1 MTLWSGL
8 RLRYRLTRLRS
19 RHLSEAEL
27 VGLLVPGSDVPTAG
41 DAASRVHLSQ
51 CRFCAGR
58 SADLQS
64 LLDVVSETAD
74 IDAETHLSTE
84 RLRSQREKMVRRLRR
99 SVEPAQAAH
108 VLRFPSTAPPTLIH
122 VHRAGR
128 WLTAAAVAGLV
139 IGITTGRF
147 LHLHPQTESADAVLE
162 DTAPSQNAMASTG
175 LTPASRGL
183 GNDVLSTLEDDAFLQ
198 EVDLMLIAPRIP
210 ALDPLDEITPRIREV
225 AVSPW

>member
-8 RLRYRLTRLRS
+8 RLGYRTRRS

-51 CRFCAGR
+51 CRSCAGR

-64 LLDVVSETAD
+64 LLDVVSETAQF
-74 IDAETHLSTE
+74 DAEMHMPTEHLP
-84 RLRSQREKMVRRLRR
+84 SQRERIVRRLRR

-108 VLRFPSTAPPTLIH
+108 VIRFPSTAQPTLTR
-122 VHRAGR
+122 VHRTR

-139 IGITTGRF
+139 VGVTTGQF
-147 LHLHPQTESADAVLE
+147 LHLHPQTESADTVLE
-162 DTAPSQNAMASTG
+162 DTVTPQNTMAS
-175 LTPASRGL
+175 PGL
-183 GNDVLSTLEDDAFLQ
+183 GNDVFLNLEDDAFLQ
-198 EVDLMLIAPRIP
+198 EVDLMLLAPRIP
-210 ALDPLDEITPRIREV
+210 ELDPLDEITPRIREV